1 MVNFLKKE
9 FKGLYKMEPRQDRH
23 LRACQSAGTKK
34 AEPRQIKKRP
44 VKKSIGAAFL
54 GKIRL
59 LIFCYLLATFVFPYS
74 CGKLWNDLAI
84 NRWHNSSIKF
94 EACDYTN
101 QATKCLTNNT
111 FLGSIQACP
120 ILENTLMDNMY
131 DAGSMP
137 VLENHL
143 KALLAGYSNIK
154 PHIFVWD
161 YATGKSAKIN
171 SNTTVATASIIKV
184 PILYELFRQ
193 IDKGLI
199 TLDNEMLMEQT
210 YVTGG
215 SGHLQYQQS
224 NQKLSINKLAEL
236 MIQDSDNTATNM
248 LLSKI
253 GGVNTVNRVTKSWG
267 VPHTQMGNWLPD
279 LNGTNVTT
287 AEEMGKILYNL
298 DNPELLSLSSRS
310 KIVEIMSN
318 VKNVYLIQAGIGR
331 DAQFIHKTGNIGNM
345 IGDAGI
351 VEMPNGRKYIVVI
364 MVDRPHNAFKG
375 KDFIIEASRTIYNY
389 MALN

>member
-1 MVNFLKKE
+1 
-9 FKGLYKMEPRQDRH
+9 MEPKQNRH
-23 LRACQSAGTKK
+23 LRACQSGETQKTQS
-34 AEPRQIKKRP
+34 RQFKKRP
-44 VKKSIGAAFL
+44 AKKSVGAYLFS
-54 GKIRL
+54 KIRL
-59 LIFCYLLATFVFPYS
+59 LIFCYLLAVFVFPYS
-74 CGKLWNDLAI
+74 CQKLWNDLVL
-84 NRWHNSSIKF
+84 NRWHNSNIKF

-101 QATKCLTNNT
+101 QATKSLTKNT
-111 FLGSIQACP
+111 FLGDVQVSP
-120 ILENTLMDNMY
+120 ILKNTLMDDMY
-131 DAGSMP
+131 NAGSMP
-137 VLENHL
+137 LLENHL
-143 KALLAGYSNIK
+143 KALLGGYSNIK

-161 YATGKSAKIN
+161 YTTGKSVKIN
-171 SNTTVATASIIKV
+171 ANTAVATASIIKV

-199 TLDNEMLMEQT
+199 SLNNGMIMEPV

-215 SGHLQYQQS
+215 SGHLQYKQS
-224 NQKLSINKLAEL
+224 NQSLSIGRLAEL
-236 MIQDSDNTATNM
+236 MIQESDNTATNM

-253 GGVNTVNRVTKSWG
+253 GGVNSVNRATKIWG

-279 LNGTNVTT
+279 LTGTNVTT
-287 AEEMGKILYNL
+287 AEEMGKILYNI

-351 VEMPNGRKYIVVI
+351 VEMPNGHKYIVVI
-364 MVDRPHNAFKG
+364 MVDRPHNAFKA

-389 MALN
+389 MALS

>member
-1 MVNFLKKE
+1 M
-9 FKGLYKMEPRQDRH
+9 YKIEPRPNRH
-23 LRACQSAGTKK
+23 LRACQSTATPKVQSG
-34 AEPRQIKKRP
+34 PIKKRP
-44 VKKSIGAAFL
+44 AKKSIGADFL
-54 GKIRL
+54 SKIRL
-59 LIFCYLLATFVFPYS
+59 FIFCYILAVFVFPYS
-74 CGKLWNDLAI
+74 CQQLWGDLVL
-84 NRWHNSSIKF
+84 NRWHNSNIKF

-101 QATKCLTNNT
+101 QATKSLTKNT

-120 ILENTLMDNMY
+120 ILKETLMDDMY
-131 DAGSMP
+131 ESGSMP
-137 VLENHL
+137 LLENHL
-143 KALLAGYSNIK
+143 KSLLARYSNIK

-161 YATGKSAKIN
+161 YTTGKSVKMN

-193 IDKGLI
+193 VDKGLI
-199 TLDNEMLMEQT
+199 SLDDEMLMEPE

-215 SGHLQYQQS
+215 SGHLQFQQS
-224 NQKLSINKLAEL
+224 NQKLSTSKLAEL

-253 GGVNTVNRVTKSWG
+253 GGINTVNRVAKSWG
-267 VPHTQMGNWLPD
+267 VSNTHMGNWLPD
-279 LNGTNVTT
+279 LTGTNVTT

-298 DNPELLSLSSRS
+298 DNPALLSLTSRS

-351 VEMPNGRKYIVVI
+351 VEMPNGHKYIVVI
-364 MVDRPHNAFKG
+364 MVDRPHNAFKA

>member
-1 MVNFLKKE
+1 
-9 FKGLYKMEPRQDRH
+9 MEPKRDRY
-23 LRACQSAGTKK
+23 LRVCQSAKTQ
-34 AEPRQIKKRP
+34 EVRPELIKKRP
-44 VKKSIGAAFL
+44 KKKSIGTVFFD
-54 GKIRL
+54 KIRL
-59 LIFCYLLATFVFPYS
+59 FIFCCLLVVYVFPYS
-74 CGKLWNDLAI
+74 CGNLWNDLVL

-101 QATKCLTNNT
+101 RATKCLTKNT
-111 FLGSIQACP
+111 FLGNVQVCP
-120 ILENTLMDNMY
+120 ISEDTLMDNMY
-131 DAGSMP
+131 NAGSMP
-137 VLENHL
+137 VLENNL
-143 KALLAGYSNIK
+143 KAISAGYSNIK
-154 PHIFVWD
+154 PHIYVWD
-161 YATGKSAKIN
+161 YTTGKSAKIN
-171 SNTTVATASIIKV
+171 SNSTVATASIIKV

-199 TLDNEMLMEQT
+199 KHDNEMLMEQQ

-224 NQKLSINKLAEL
+224 NQKLSIEKLAEL

-253 GGVNTVNRVTKSWG
+253 GGINTTNRVMKNWG
-267 VPHTQMGNWLPD
+267 ISDTHMGNWLPD
-279 LNGTNVTT
+279 LSGTNVTT
-287 AEEMGKILYNL
+287 AEDMGKILYNL
-298 DNPELLSLSSRS
+298 DNPELLSLISRS

-331 DAQFIHKTGNIGNM
+331 DAQFIHKTGNIANM

-364 MVDRPHNAFKG
+364 MVDRPHNAFKA

-389 MALN
+389 MAVN

>member
-1 MVNFLKKE
+1 MADFLQKE
-9 FKGLYKMEPRQDRH
+9 FKGLYKMDPIQDRH
-23 LRACQSAGTKK
+23 LRACQSAKVEKAQPFRRKTK
-34 AEPRQIKKRP
+34 
-44 VKKSIGAAFL
+44 KKSIGADFFSRV
-54 GKIRL
+54 RL
-59 LIFCYLLATFVFPYS
+59 LIFCYILSVFVFPYS
-74 CGKLWNDLAI
+74 CEKLWNNLVL
-84 NRWHNSSIKF
+84 NRWHNSNIKF

-101 QATKCLTNNT
+101 QATKCLTINT
-111 FLGSIQACP
+111 FLGSVQACP
-120 ILENTLMDNMY
+120 ILEDTLMDNMY

-137 VLENHL
+137 ILQNHL
-143 KALLAGYSNIK
+143 KAVLAGYSNIK
-154 PHIFVWD
+154 PHIYIWD
-161 YATGKSAKIN
+161 YQTGKSVKIN

-199 TLDNEMLMEQT
+199 KLDDQMIMEQQ

-215 SGHLQYQQS
+215 SGHLQFKQS
-224 NQKLSINKLAEL
+224 NQKLSIAKLAEL

-248 LLSKI
+248 LLSQI
-253 GGVNTVNRVTKSWG
+253 GGINTSNRVMKSWG
-267 VPHTQMGNWLPD
+267 VSHTQMGNWLPD
-279 LNGTNVTT
+279 LSGTNVTT
-287 AEEMGKILYNL
+287 AEDMGKILYNL

-331 DAQFIHKTGNIGNM
+331 DAQFIHKTGNIANM

-351 VEMPNGRKYIVVI
+351 VEMPNGHKYIVVI
-364 MVDRPHNAFKG
+364 MVDRPRNAFKA

-389 MALN
+389 MAVN